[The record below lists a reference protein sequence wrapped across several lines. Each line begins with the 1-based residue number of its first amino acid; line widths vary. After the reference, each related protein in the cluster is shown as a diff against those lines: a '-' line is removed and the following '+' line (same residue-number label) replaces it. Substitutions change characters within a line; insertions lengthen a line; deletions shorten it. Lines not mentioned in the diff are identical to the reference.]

1 VSRVQLSFPP
11 DEAVLLGPEDAHRLI
26 DALWAVSTTVGAVA
40 TVGKIR
46 HALVAGGDVV
56 VGDAAEATAMQA
68 ALEHAGRL
76 TPALERLLAVT
87 EQSKPHLR

>member
-1 VSRVQLSFPP
+1 
-11 DEAVLLGPEDAHRLI
+11 
-26 DALWAVSTTVGAVA
+26 
-40 TVGKIR
+40 
-46 HALVAGGDVV
+46 
-56 VGDAAEATAMQA
+56 MQA